1 MSDVQND
8 MYDEEFLTLQE
19 FAKLAKEKLPIE
31 SWDYIMGGAE
41 TETTFR
47 RNRLAI
53 DQVAFR
59 PRVLRDVDEVDVSGT
74 LLGYPMRIP
83 VLLAPI
89 GSLQDFVPGGGA
101 GPTLAAERFGN
112 MHMLSSTCVPG
123 LEEVAGAAPDYQK
136 IFQLYV
142 RGDRDWVD
150 DHIRRARDAGYVGF
164 CFTVDLDAYG
174 RRERDLAKRHKTT
187 SRQTARGEHFQYRF
201 SWDDIKRIRDDFDI
215 PLILK
220 GIATAED
227 AEMAVE
233 YGINVVYVSNHGG
246 RQLDHGRGGL
256 EVLPEIVSAVAGRA
270 EIIFDGGVMRG
281 NDVVKTMAMG
291 ANAVGI
297 GRLQAL
303 AGAAAGVDGMVRML
317 EILELEIL
325 TTMRLLGVKNYDE
338 LLKGNYLHASA
349 PVREAGP
356 LSAFP
361 LLEEGY

>member
-1 MSDVQND
+1 MNEPSKDA
-8 MYDEEFLTLQE
+8 YDAEYLVLHE
-19 FAKLAKEKLPIE
+19 FAKAAKEKLSVE

-41 TETTFR
+41 TETTFK
-47 RNRLAI
+47 RNRQAL
-53 DQVAFR
+53 DSVAFR
-59 PRVLRDVDEVDVSGT
+59 PRVLCDVDDIDASGT
-74 LLGYPMRIP
+74 LLGCPMRIP

-89 GSLQDFVPGGGA
+89 GSLQDFIPGGGA

-112 MHMLSSTCVPG
+112 MHMLSSTCHPG
-123 LEEVAGAAPDYQK
+123 LEEVAAAAPDYQK

-142 RGDRDWVD
+142 RGDRAWVD
-150 DHIRRARDAGYVGF
+150 DHIRRAIDVGYVGF

-187 SRQTARGEHFQYRF
+187 SRQKAKGENFQYRF
-201 SWDDIKRIRDDFDI
+201 SWDDIKRIRDEFDI

-227 AEMAVE
+227 AAMAVE
-233 YGINVVYVSNHGG
+233 HGINVVYVSNHGG

-256 EVLPEIVSAVAGRA
+256 EVLPEIVSAVSGKA

-281 NDVVKTMAMG
+281 NDVVKAMAMG
-291 ANAVGI
+291 VNAVGI

-303 AGAAAGVDGMVRML
+303 AGAAAGVEGMVRML
-317 EILELEIL
+317 EILELEII
-325 TTMRLLGVKNYDE
+325 TTLRLLGVRNYDE
-338 LLKGNYLHASA
+338 LLKGNYLHACD
-349 PVREAGP
+349 PIREAGA

-361 LLEEGY
+361 LLDEGY